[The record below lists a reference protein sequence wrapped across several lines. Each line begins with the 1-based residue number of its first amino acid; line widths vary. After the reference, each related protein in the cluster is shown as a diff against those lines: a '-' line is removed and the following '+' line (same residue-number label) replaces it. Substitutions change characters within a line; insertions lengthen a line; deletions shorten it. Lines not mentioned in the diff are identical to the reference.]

1 LELTLKLDTATQDQQ
16 LGLVWQGL
24 ELEDWLGLVLGAWQQ
39 EGIQE
44 DLGPIVTQDLGLTV
58 TQDLGLTVTQ
68 DLGLTLT
75 QDLEP
80 ATVALTSDHQALVDL
95 ILVGTWLEVP
105 WQVESL
111 EGGPAGS
118 LMSSDLTATERGS
131 TNPSL
136 DQGP

>member
-1 LELTLKLDTATQDQQ
+1 MELTLKLDTATQDQQ

-44 DLGPIVTQDLGLTV
+44 DLGPIV